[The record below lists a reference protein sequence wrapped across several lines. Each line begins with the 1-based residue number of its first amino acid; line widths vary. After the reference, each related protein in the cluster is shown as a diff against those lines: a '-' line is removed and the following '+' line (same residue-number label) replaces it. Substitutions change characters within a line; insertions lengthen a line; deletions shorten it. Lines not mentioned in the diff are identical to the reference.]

1 MADLAES
8 PPLSIDALR
17 RIESV
22 CTRFEEA
29 ASPEDR
35 DIGAILADVSGDERR
50 VLLCELAA
58 LDVEL
63 RRDRGEQPSA
73 SEYLCHL
80 DSPNDNSQVVAR
92 IQELVDGVPASDDSL
107 PRSARY
113 EFLEQVGSGGV
124 STVWRV
130 FDSHG
135 RRPLAIKLL
144 HKRFR
149 KDASAEVRMQREA
162 LLTGSLQH
170 PGIPPVYDHGR
181 LDDGNVFLA
190 MKLVQ
195 GETLE
200 NILKGRDAAADDLGH
215 CLGIFEHVAQTL
227 AYAHSQGIIHR
238 DLKPQNMMV
247 GRFGEVQVM
256 DWGMAKRLGDD
267 ADASSTAVSAGL
279 GAAFEAP
286 QHVASQDDTT
296 RASTDSSW
304 HDARQSLT
312 SAGDVLGTP
321 CYMPPEQARGEIESL
336 DRRSDVF
343 GLGAILFEI
352 LTHQRLYR
360 GSSASEVLAQ
370 AAAGDLSEAMERL
383 QSAAVDESLIDLCT
397 RCLSADR
404 NDRPSDA
411 AQVADHVARHLAS
424 AEDRLKQAEI
434 ERREALIRV
443 AEEAKRRRTLSLM
456 AVAVAVISTLGIA
469 GVLWQWRQAIEA
481 NDKATSALALADQRF
496 HQAKTVVDEYL
507 TEVAQSDGVLAAAP
521 GTQSLRRSLLEKA
534 REYYEQFLSES
545 GNNPTVRFEAAQA
558 YGRLGQITLILDPA
572 SEETFRLYG
581 KAIELY
587 GELIK
592 EDPDRHEYSVGLA
605 DARGAIGNAHF
616 AASRFDQAIESY
628 SAAANVCVDLIAV
641 RDDPKDVLG
650 LAKAT
655 HNIGHATSQLGDRQG
670 AEPFLVE
677 ALQLAEPLLE
687 SHGDVP
693 EYLFAISNMYSNAGS
708 FFGFKLG
715 DWKKSLELYETSV
728 GLRERL
734 VLLAPNQHRNQNAL
748 AGGYNNVGLAL
759 YQAKRVDEAQ
769 AAFQRAA
776 EIREALI
783 AENPAIPQYA
793 KELGDTYTNLGTFS
807 VKQGRPEDAVPYYEK
822 SAATFVRLAEA
833 HPQIIIYPKHAID
846 ALQSIASCDPTAPR
860 AIKSIERMTQLYVKL
875 LELKPNSRSYARLL
889 ALYLALLP
897 DQPPE
902 RLLTLTERFAL
913 QHDPSSDELTVR
925 ALALFRNGLVASAAD
940 HLQAIPRNQYSTLT
954 WAVASLV
961 QIQLDDEGAKA
972 TLRQAAKIIRKPQY
986 PDCEVVLLLAEAEAI
1001 ENQSDEI
1008 SK

>member
-1 MADLAES
+1 
-8 PPLSIDALR
+8 
-17 RIESV
+17 
-22 CTRFEEA
+22 
-29 ASPEDR
+29 
-35 DIGAILADVSGDERR
+35 
-50 VLLCELAA
+50 
-58 LDVEL
+58 
-63 RRDRGEQPSA
+63 
-73 SEYLCHL
+73 
-80 DSPNDNSQVVAR
+80 
-92 IQELVDGVPASDDSL
+92 
-107 PRSARY
+107 
-113 EFLEQVGSGGV
+113 
-124 STVWRV
+124 
-130 FDSHG
+130 
-135 RRPLAIKLL
+135 
-144 HKRFR
+144 
-149 KDASAEVRMQREA
+149 MQREA

-267 ADASSTAVSAGL
+267 ADASSTSVSAGF

-352 LTHQRLYR
+352 LTQQRLYR

-411 AQVADHVARHLAS
+411 AQVADHIARHLAS

-434 ERREALIRV
+434 ERREALIRF

-481 NDKATSALALADQRF
+481 NDKATGAWPSPTTRF

-587 GELIK
+587 GELIR
-592 EDPDRHEYSVGLA
+592 EDPDRPEYSVGLA
-605 DARGAIGNAHF
+605 DAG
-616 AASRFDQAIESY
+616 
-628 SAAANVCVDLIAV
+628 
-641 RDDPKDVLG
+641 
-650 LAKAT
+650 
-655 HNIGHATSQLGDRQG
+655 GHRKR
-670 AEPFLVE
+670 PFC
-677 ALQLAEPLLE
+677 
-687 SHGDVP
+687 G
-693 EYLFAISNMYSNAGS
+693 
-708 FFGFKLG
+708 
-715 DWKKSLELYETSV
+715 
-728 GLRERL
+728 
-734 VLLAPNQHRNQNAL
+734 
-748 AGGYNNVGLAL
+748 
-759 YQAKRVDEAQ
+759 
-769 AAFQRAA
+769 
-776 EIREALI
+776 
-783 AENPAIPQYA
+783 
-793 KELGDTYTNLGTFS
+793 
-807 VKQGRPEDAVPYYEK
+807 
-822 SAATFVRLAEA
+822 
-833 HPQIIIYPKHAID
+833 
-846 ALQSIASCDPTAPR
+846 QSIRPGD
-860 AIKSIERMTQLYVKL
+860 
-875 LELKPNSRSYARLL
+875 
-889 ALYLALLP
+889 
-897 DQPPE
+897 
-902 RLLTLTERFAL
+902 
-913 QHDPSSDELTVR
+913 
-925 ALALFRNGLVASAAD
+925 
-940 HLQAIPRNQYSTLT
+940 
-954 WAVASLV
+954 
-961 QIQLDDEGAKA
+961 
-972 TLRQAAKIIRKPQY
+972 
-986 PDCEVVLLLAEAEAI
+986 
-1001 ENQSDEI
+1001 
-1008 SK
+1008 

>member
-1 MADLAES
+1 MADS
-8 PPLSIDALR
+8 PPLSINVLR

-22 CTRFEEA
+22 CTRFEQGVT
-29 ASPEDR
+29 PEDR
-35 DIGAILADVSGDERR
+35 DIGALLAAASDEERLS
-50 VLLCELAA
+50 LLRELAA
-58 LDVEL
+58 LDVEM
-63 RRDRGEQPSA
+63 RRQRGEKPLTSD
-73 SEYLCHL
+73 YLCHI
-80 DSPNDNSQVVAR
+80 DSADDQACVVAA
-92 IQELVDGVPASDDSL
+92 IHGLVEDDQGDNDAA
-107 PRSARY
+107 PRSTRY

-135 RRPLAIKLL
+135 RRSLAIKLL
-144 HKRFR
+144 HERFR
-149 KDASAEVRMQREA
+149 NDVNAQVRMQREA

-170 PGIPPVYDHGR
+170 PGIPPVYDHGC
-181 LDDGNVFLA
+181 LDDGSVFLT

-200 NILKGRDAAADDLGH
+200 SILKSRDAATEDLGH
-215 CLGIFEHVAQTL
+215 CLGIFEQVSQTL

-267 ADASSTAVSAGL
+267 TDAPAALTSDSAASPSGNDVSQHAG
-279 GAAFEAP
+279 
-286 QHVASQDDTT
+286 DDTT
-296 RASTDSSW
+296 RSSTDSSW
-304 HDARQSLT
+304 HDARHSLT

-360 GSSASEVLAQ
+360 GGNAGQVLTQ
-370 AAAGDLSEAMERL
+370 AAAGDLSQAMKIL
-383 QSAAVDESLIDLCT
+383 QAASVDEGLRDLCM

-404 NDRPSDA
+404 ADRPSDA
-411 AQVADHVARHLAS
+411 AQVADHIAQHLAS

-434 ERREALIRV
+434 QRREAVIRA

-456 AVAVAVISTLGIA
+456 SVAVATISILGIA
-469 GVLWQWRQAIEA
+469 GVAWQWRQAIEA
-481 NDKATSALALADQRF
+481 NSKATVALALADERF
-496 HQAKTVVDEYL
+496 QQAKTVVDEYL

-521 GTQSLRRSLLEKA
+521 GTESLRRSLLEKA

-545 GNNPTVRFEAAQA
+545 GNNPTVRYEAAQA
-558 YGRLGQITLILDPA
+558 YARLGQITLILDPA
-572 SEETFRLYG
+572 SEDTFRLYG
-581 KAIELY
+581 KAIELF
-587 GELIK
+587 GELI
-592 EDPDRHEYSVGLA
+592 EDNSDRPEYRMGVA

-616 AASRFDQAIESY
+616 AASRFDQAVESY
-628 SAAANVCVDLIAV
+628 AAAADVWVELIAK

-655 HNIGHATSQLGDRQG
+655 HNMGHAKSQMGDKQG

-677 ALQLAEPLLE
+677 AIALAEPLLE
-687 SHGDVP
+687 SNGEVP
-693 EYLFAISNMYSNAGS
+693 EYLFEISNMYSNAGT
-708 FFGFKLG
+708 FFGFKMG
-715 DWKKSLELYETSV
+715 DWKRSLELYETSV
-728 GLRERL
+728 ALRERL
-734 VLLAPNQHRNQNAL
+734 VQLAPDHHRNQNAL

-759 YQAKRVDEAQ
+759 YQAKRIDEAKG
-769 AAFQRAA
+769 AFETAA
-776 EIREALI
+776 EIREVLT

-807 VKQGRPEDAVPYYEK
+807 AKQGRPDEAVNYYDK
-822 SAATFVRLAEA
+822 SVTTFVRLADA
-833 HPQIIIYPKHAID
+833 HPQIIIYPQHAID
-846 ALQSIASCDPTAPR
+846 ALQSIASCDPSAPR
-860 AIKSIERMTQLYVKL
+860 AIESIKKMTELYARL
-875 LELKPNSRSYARLL
+875 IELKPQSRSYARLM

-902 RLLTLTERFAL
+902 PLLALTERFSLPNEAS
-913 QHDPSSDELTVR
+913 PAELTVR
-925 ALALFRNGLVASAAD
+925 ALALYRSGDFSHAAD
-940 HLQAIPRNQYSTLT
+940 HMQAIPRKQYNERT

-961 QIQLDDEGAKA
+961 QAQVDPEGAKA
-972 TLRQAAKIIRKPQY
+972 TLQQARKIIRKRQF
-986 PDCEVVLLLAEAEAI
+986 PDYEDAMLLAEAEALV
-1001 ENQSDEI
+1001 NNKGD
-1008 SK
+1008 